1 MARKKKETGEEKGGG
16 KELKIVTIPA
26 VKEEEV
32 LRSDRAVA
40 LLYIIDKLG
49 PIHERTLYHVIN
61 MLKEEYNA
69 DIGYT
74 VRKIGNRPYSPEL
87 KSDLVK
93 LLYVGYIE
101 REPGIYKR
109 LRTTSKGKDALEKR
123 KPPALVV
130 NALEANYEPIK
141 NKASMLDSAENA
153 EIRRL
158 RRSLAERRRPLI

>member
-1 MARKKKETGEEKGGG
+1 MAKKKKEAGEEKGGG

-32 LRSDRAVA
+32 LRNDRAIA
-40 LLYIIDKLG
+40 LLYLIDRLG
-49 PIHERTLYHVIN
+49 PIHEKTLHHIVGI
-61 MLKEEYNA
+61 LKEEYNA

-87 KSDLVK
+87 KGDLVK
-93 LLYVGYIE
+93 LLYVGYVE
-101 REPGIYKR
+101 REATIYKR
-109 LRTTSKGKDALEKR
+109 LRTTSKGKDVLEKR
-123 KPPALVV
+123 KPPAVVV
-130 NALEANYEPIK
+130 NVLEANFEPIK

-158 RRSLAERRRPLI
+158 RRNLERRRRTLI